1 VESPVRGPLPDDLTL
16 IETFGRREGVFVR
29 LADHLDRLAR
39 SAAAL
44 GVPHDRAPI
53 DRALWGVRGA
63 DPLRVRLTLARDG
76 TVAVAAAPLG
86 AGPALWRLAVAGERL
101 DADDPWLRLKTSERG
116 RYDRARA
123 AMPEGIDEAVFLNG
137 RGEVCEGT
145 ITNVFVRDGDG
156 LLTPPLA
163 SGLLPGVLRGVLL
176 RDGRAREA
184 VLRVEDLARGPVFVG
199 NSLRGLVPA
208 CLVA

>member
-29 LADHLDRLAR
+29 LGDHLDRLAR
-39 SAAAL
+39 TAAAL
-44 GVPHDRAPI
+44 GVPHDRAAI
-53 DRALWGVRGA
+53 ERALGSVRGA

-86 AGPALWRLAVAGERL
+86 AGAALWRLAVARERL

-116 RYDRARA
+116 RYDRVRA
-123 AMPEGIDEAVFLNG
+123 AMPEGVDEVVFLNT

-145 ITNVFVRDGDG
+145 ITNVFVQEGEG

-184 VLRVEDLARGPVFVG
+184 VLRMEDLARGPVYVG